1 MILSAVIVGLAAM
14 WFILVAG
21 WTVPSARRREAH
33 EVFESVGFGTWL
45 SVAVLAL
52 AVPWQPT
59 THLWLRAGGLVVQLC
74 GALFVALAFHNLR
87 ARGRPTDAWEHTTV
101 VIDSSVYGRI
111 RHPMYAGTGIWATG
125 IAMARPSAGSA
136 LLAAACVAMTLLA
149 ALAEDR
155 YNLRKFGAP
164 YAEYMRR
171 VPLANVFRG
180 RPPTTGTKG

>member
-1 MILSAVIVGLAAM
+1 MSTS
-14 WFILVAG
+14 
-21 WTVPSARRREAH
+21 TVPDEDAAPISSIDSSSADLRRAVHRLPNLLVRQLVGELKDQHLLELGRQAAQS
-33 EVFESVGFGTWL
+33 FEQG
-45 SVAVLAL
+45 
-52 AVPWQPT
+52 
-59 THLWLRAGGLVVQLC
+59 